1 MNISIIGAGNVG
13 FQLLKKAVS
22 VGITV
27 QQIFSRSQERL
38 DFIKKNIFHQQIQN
52 IHYTNDL
59 LDILPVSDLYIIAVS
74 DSAIVEVAAQLSQVL
89 GRGALVVHTSGTT
102 PAHTLA
108 NFFDIFG
115 VFYPLQTFSTKRDP
129 DWLVIPIF
137 IHIEGAKAYQ
147 TLPFLYALRQL
158 ARHFTPHIYQ
168 LNDEQRRTLHIAAV
182 FVNNFTNF
190 LFQMA
195 EKIVEKE
202 RLPFD
207 VLRPLITET
216 IQKISEISPNEA
228 QTGPARRADLNT
240 IESHVHILQ
249 ENYPPQYAQLYML
262 LSKIIV
268 ENYHHS

>member
-1 MNISIIGAGNVG
+1 MNISIIGVGNVG
-13 FQLLKKAVS
+13 FQILKKALS

-27 QQIFSRSQERL
+27 QQVFSRSQERL
-38 DFIKKNIFHQQIQN
+38 HFAKKNSHQHHQQI
-52 IHYTNDL
+52 HYTDDL

-74 DSAIVEVAAQLSQVL
+74 DSAIIEVAAQLSQVL

-102 PAHTLA
+102 PAHILG
-108 NFFDIFG
+108 NYFDIFG
-115 VFYPLQTFSTKRDP
+115 VFYPLQTFSIRRDP
-129 DWLVIPIF
+129 DWLIIPIF
-137 IHIEGAKAYQ
+137 IYVEGVKAYN

-202 RLPFD
+202 QLPFD
-207 VLRPLITET
+207 VLRPLIMET
-216 IQKISEISPNEA
+216 IQKIGEISPNEA

-240 IESHVHILQ
+240 IENHVQLLQ
-249 ENYPPQYAQLYML
+249 ENYPPQYAQIYML
-262 LSKIIV
+262 LSKTIV
-268 ENYHHS
+268 EKYHQH